1 MTEAE
6 WLACEDPLPMLDLVR
21 VRGASERKVRLFTL
35 TCGRRY
41 RRVWCDPADGPV
53 IGGLVERLFAAGERH
68 IDGAVCSE
76 EIDALRLQLGRR
88 PTEWFWSLDGT
99 LQGDTAFW
107 GRLCGDRGAG
117 LREEAG
123 IDVQELRQSQA
134 DLLRD
139 LFGPAPFR
147 PLPRLN
153 PAWLAWEGGTVAK
166 LAAAIYEERSFDR
179 LPILADA
186 LEEAGCDAAD
196 LLTHLRGP
204 GPHVRG
210 CWAVDLLLGKG

>member
-1 MTEAE
+1 
-6 WLACEDPLPMLDLVR
+6 MLDWVR

-35 TCGRRY
+35 ACGRRY

-53 IGGLVERLFAAGERH
+53 IGGLVERLFEAGERH

-76 EIDALRLQLGRR
+76 EMDALRLQMGRR

-99 LQGDTAFW
+99 LRGDTAFW
-107 GRLCGDRGAG
+107 GRLCGGRGAG
-117 LREEAG
+117 LREETG
-123 IDVQELRQSQA
+123 IDVRELRQSQA

-153 PAWLAWEGGTVAK
+153 PAWLAWEGGTVRK
-166 LAAAIYEERSFDR
+166 LAAAIYEDRTFDR
-179 LPILADA
+179 LPVLADA
-186 LEEAGCDAAD
+186 LEEPGCDAAE
-196 LLTHLRGP
+196 LLAHLRGP

-210 CWAVDLLLGKG
+210 CWALDLLLGRS

>member
-6 WLACEDPLPMLDLVR
+6 WLACTDPLPMLDLVR
-21 VRGASERKVRLFTL
+21 VRGASERKVCLFSL
-35 TCGRRY
+35 ACGRRCL
-41 RRVWCDPADGPV
+41 RVWCDPADGPV
-53 IGGLVERLFAAGERH
+53 IADLVERLFDARERQ
-68 IDGAVCSE
+68 IDGAVGSKE
-76 EIDALRLQLGRR
+76 MEALRLQMGRR
-88 PTEWFWSLDGT
+88 PSEWFWSLDGT

-117 LREEAG
+117 LREETG
-123 IDVQELRQSQA
+123 IDVRELRQSQA

-139 LFGPAPFR
+139 IFGNPFR
-147 PLPRLN
+147 PLPQLN
-153 PAWLAWEGGTVAK
+153 PAWLAWEGGTVPK
-166 LAAAIYEERSFDR
+166 LAASIYEERAFDR

-186 LEEAGCDAAD
+186 LEEAGCDAAE

-210 CWAVDLLLGKG
+210 CWAVDLLLGKE